1 MKIVMEEEKSKS
13 QKKREAE
20 ALQKLGVALSKL
32 SQQQLDDIPM
42 PDKLR
47 QAINE
52 LGKIK
57 SNSAMRRQAQYIGR
71 LMRET
76 ELEPIQH
83 AFDEIQQGTAKAN
96 AKFHLVERWRDKLLN
111 EGNPALTEFLNLYPG
126 QDVQALR
133 HVIQQ
138 AIKERNSDKNLG
150 SSKSLFRLIKSI
162 VS

>member
-1 MKIVMEEEKSKS
+1 MEEEKSKS

-47 QAINE
+47 QAIEE
-52 LGKIK
+52 LRKIK

-76 ELEPIQH
+76 KLEPIQQ

-96 AKFHLVERWRDKLLN
+96 AKFHLIEPWRDKLLSD
-111 EGNPALTEFLNLYPG
+111 GNPALTEILNLYPG
-126 QDVQALR
+126 QDVQQLR
-133 HVIQQ
+133 HLIQQ
-138 AIKERNSDKNLG
+138 AIKDRNNDKNLG
-150 SSKSLFRLIKSI
+150 SNNSLFRLIKSI

>member
-1 MKIVMEEEKSKS
+1 MEEEKSKS

-57 SNSAMRRQAQYIGR
+57 SNSAVRRQSQYIGR

-76 ELEPIQH
+76 ELGPIQQ

-111 EGNPALTEFLNLYPG
+111 EGNPALTEFLNFYPG
-126 QDVQALR
+126 QDVQQLR
-133 HVIQQ
+133 HLIQQ
-138 AIKERNSDKNLG
+138 AIKERNSNKNLG

>member
-1 MKIVMEEEKSKS
+1 MEEEKSKS

-57 SNSAMRRQAQYIGR
+57 SNSAVRRQSQYIGR
-71 LMRET
+71 LMRKT
-76 ELEPIQH
+76 ELGPIQQ

-111 EGNPALTEFLNLYPG
+111 EGNPALTEFLNFYPG
-126 QDVQALR
+126 QDVQQLR
-133 HVIQQ
+133 HLIQQ
-138 AIKERNSDKNLG
+138 AIKERNSNKNLG

>member
-1 MKIVMEEEKSKS
+1 MEEEKSKS

-57 SNSAMRRQAQYIGR
+57 SNSAVRRQSQYIGR

-76 ELEPIQH
+76 ELGPLQQ

-111 EGNPALTEFLNLYPG
+111 EGNPALTEFLNFYPG
-126 QDVQALR
+126 QDVQQLR
-133 HVIQQ
+133 HLIQQ
-138 AIKERNSDKNLG
+138 AIKERNSNKNLG